1 MFGLGKT
8 LTLIIKVFLG
18 WLKSDLGVV
27 LFCFGFDW
35 QISGEKEETALFWKI
50 RCSTPRRKSARL
62 DLGLRLGVGT
72 HA

>member
-8 LTLIIKVFLG
+8 LTLIIKVFLS

-27 LFCFGFDW
+27 LFLFGFDC

-50 RCSTPRRKSARL
+50 QCSTPRRRSARL
-62 DLGLRLGVGT
+62 GLGLRLGIGT

>member
-8 LTLIIKVFLG
+8 LTFIIKVFLG

-27 LFCFGFDW
+27 LLCFGFDW
-35 QISGEKEETALFWKI
+35 QISGEKGETAHFWKI
-50 RCSTPRRKSARL
+50 RRSTPRRRSAC
-62 DLGLRLGVGT
+62 LGIGLHLGVGT